1 MILNIEQLVKRYH
14 QGATE
19 INVLNGVNLKIEE
32 AQTVSIIGPSGSG
45 KSTLLSL
52 MTGLDSPDD
61 GQISIGGTSLGELD
75 EKAMTQF
82 RAEKMGIVFQQFHL
96 VSTLTAL
103 ENVMLPLEIA
113 RDQQAKEK
121 AEQVLSSVN
130 LSHRLDHY
138 PQALSGGECQRVA
151 IARAFV
157 MEPEILFADEPSG
170 NLDDANGQLVME
182 QLFAKAQE
190 KHTTMILVTHNQ
202 ELARRCDRCFKL
214 SQGELVEV

>member
-1 MILNIEQLVKRYH
+1 MILDIEQLVKRYH

-19 INVLNGVNLKIEE
+19 INVLNGVNLQIEQ

-52 MTGLDSPDD
+52 MTGLDSPDE
-61 GQISIGGTSLGELD
+61 GRIIICGTSLGDLD

-96 VSTLTAL
+96 VSTLTSL

-113 RDQQAKEK
+113 RDEKAKEK
-121 AEQVLSSVN
+121 AEQVLASVN

-182 QLFAKAQE
+182 QLFAKAKE
-190 KHTTMILVTHNQ
+190 KNTTMILVTHNQ

-214 SQGELVEV
+214 TQGELVEV